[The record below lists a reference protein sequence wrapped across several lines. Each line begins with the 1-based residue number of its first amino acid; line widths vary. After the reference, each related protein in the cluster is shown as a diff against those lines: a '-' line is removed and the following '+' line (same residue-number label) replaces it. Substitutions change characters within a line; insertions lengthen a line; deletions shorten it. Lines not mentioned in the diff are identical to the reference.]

1 VLAGELLPEVV
12 GLAAG
17 AAATEGSAAAGAAAA
32 GAATA
37 ASPGTGDRGATW
49 VTGACWPTPDTD
61 RPPRP
66 PTLAFWPAPTS
77 VCWPVLS
84 DVTWTVPRLTATR
97 PSARPTATVKCVPFT
112 TAVSMGVST
121 EKCWTF
127 CFSTS
132 KLTEPAFSSTVVDRP
147 WPGCSLTATVL
158 PGPITI
164 DSVPRCSATR
174 ARAPV

>member
-1 VLAGELLPEVV
+1 MAVV
-12 GLAAG
+12 GAVVSAAAARDG
-17 AAATEGSAAAGAAAA
+17 AAATAASGARTAAAAGAA

-37 ASPGTGDRGATW
+37 AASPGTGERGATW
-49 VTGACWPTPDTD
+49 VTGACRPTPDTD
-61 RPPRP
+61 SPRP

-97 PSARPTATVKCVPFT
+97 PSALPTATVKCVPLT
-112 TAVSMGVST
+112 TAASIGVST

-132 KLTEPAFSSTVVDRP
+132 NATEPAFSSTVVDRP
-147 WPGCSLTATVL
+147 WLGCSLMATTL

-164 DSVPRCSATR
+164 DSVPR
-174 ARAPV
+174 